1 METQEKLRE
10 LERDSENLL
19 KQIKE
24 LAIEAMKANEN
35 KEIAEQEL
43 SEAAKKHDGL
53 LDLVMRLCQKQ
64 EESEKKIS
72 ALEQSHENQRAQF
85 SEEKLQDQ
93 VSFATN
99 N

>member
-10 LERDSENLL
+10 LERDGDNLL
-19 KQIKE
+19 KQIAE
-24 LAIEAMKANEN
+24 LTIEAMEANKN
-35 KEIAEQEL
+35 KEMAEQEL

-53 LDLVMRLCQKQ
+53 LNLVMGLYQKQ
-64 EESEKKIS
+64 EESEQKIS

-85 SEEKLQDQ
+85 SEKKMQDQ